1 MLRLIGSPVMYF
13 QLENNEG
20 YRKLLDKCGSGGR
33 VGNKIP
39 GPLFGRLKYMIPNNY
54 IPAITA
60 GTMKHP
66 IPPIPT
72 VIRRIANK
80 VRLLTNVAMAPDPP
94 ASKMATIKAFLRPY
108 LSLTKPIM
116 KDPKK
121 IFIFKKKCLKG
132 NKY

>member
-1 MLRLIGSPVMYF
+1 MMTIVIFFAIFNILSK
-13 QLENNEG
+13 
-20 YRKLLDKCGSGGR
+20 KLKTA
-33 VGNKIP
+33 
-39 GPLFGRLKYMIPNNY
+39 LFTTFVHDT

-80 VRLLTNVAMAPDPP
+80 VRLLTKVAMAPDPP

-108 LSLTKPIM
+108 LSLTKPIV
-116 KDPKK
+116 KDPKT
-121 IFIFKKKCLKG
+121 IFIFKKSLTG
-132 NKY
+132 NKC